1 MLAGRYRL
9 RSRLGAGA
17 MGEVWLA
24 MDERLQRPV
33 AVKQVRLGAG
43 LGSAEEEQ
51 ARQRIAREGRIAA
64 RLRHPHAVTVHD
76 VVEHDGRPVLVME
89 YVPSRSLAALVT
101 EQGPLAPATAARLG
115 AQAASALAAA
125 HVAGIVHRDVKPAN
139 ILVGDDG
146 TVKIADFGIS
156 HAVGDVSI
164 TKAGVLAGTPA
175 FLAPEVARG
184 EDPTAASDVFS
195 LGSTLYAAVEGTPP
209 FGAGVDNPI
218 AVLHRTAAADFPPPR
233 LAGPLTPVLMAVLCA
248 DPDRRPTAEQVTD
261 ALRAVAGNRVA
272 ALSTLGST
280 AARTQPVTSPDAAT
294 VLVAPVPAPPGTRV
308 DLRPAP
314 IIGGGSARRRWVAP
328 LAGLLAVGLG
338 VGAFALATAPS
349 TPPSDAGSAPAT
361 TTTAVPDPATL
372 TGAVSEYFAL
382 LPDRA
387 DEAWLRLGPA
397 LRTQGQ
403 TAYRNRWSAVTDV
416 VVTASPVVT
425 SATAVTVGL
434 RLTLADGTVV
444 QETRVLDLVLDNG
457 TALINADSIV
467 HSATSTPPPPP
478 PAPDHKGRGEENK
491 KGNGKKGK
499 DGEDG

>member
-1 MLAGRYRL
+1 MTGDLLAGRYRL

-43 LGSAEEEQ
+43 TGSAEEQQ

-101 EQGPLAPATAARLG
+101 EQGPLAPETAARFG

-125 HVAGIVHRDVKPAN
+125 HAAGIVHRDVKPAN
-139 ILVGDDG
+139 VLVGDDG

-156 HAVGDVSI
+156 HAAGDVSI

-184 EDPTAASDVFS
+184 DDPTAASDVFS

-218 AVLHRTAAADFPPPR
+218 AVLHRAAAADFPPPR

-248 DPDRRPTAEQVTD
+248 DPDRRPTAEQVAD
-261 ALRAVAGNRVA
+261 ALRAVAENRAA
-272 ALSTLGST
+272 ALSTAGST
-280 AARTQPVTSPDAAT
+280 AARTQPVTSPDATT
-294 VLVAPVPAPPGTRV
+294 VLVTPVPAQPGTRV

-328 LAGLLAVGLG
+328 LGGLLAVGLA
-338 VGAFALATAPS
+338 VGGFALATAPS
-349 TPPSDAGSAPAT
+349 TPPPDAGSAPA

-403 TAYRNRWSAVTDV
+403 TAYRDRWSAFTDV
-416 VVTASPVVT
+416 VVTTPPVVT
-425 SATAVTVGL
+425 SATAVTVGV

-444 QETRVLDLVLDNG
+444 QETRVLDLVLDDG
-457 TALINADSIV
+457 TVLINADSV
-467 HSATSTPPPPP
+467 VGSATSAPPPPP
-478 PAPDHKGRGEENK
+478 PVPDRENKGEEK
-491 KGNGKKGK
+491 KGSGKKDK
-499 DGEDG
+499 DG